1 MPDAVKPYKQK
12 QQQPTTIRLGPAW
25 VYGAAFYSKGIHLSK
40 IDQVEKLD
48 YLSLITI
55 IEGSPDGFG

>member
-48 YLSLITI
+48 
-55 IEGSPDGFG
+55 